1 MNVGADAHSL
11 MRTSSYI
18 CAPSHAGV
26 MGLGEVNVVCGGMEC
41 HEQQQEYLTLCPAA
55 PPGDVTLV
63 VAVDAAGRVV
73 ELEVAGGGHAHHVN
87 VLKRK

>member
-1 MNVGADAHSL
+1 M
-11 MRTSSYI
+11 
-18 CAPSHAGV
+18 C
-26 MGLGEVNVVCGGMEC
+26 GMEC

-73 ELEVAGGGHAHHVN
+73 ELEVAGGGHAYHVN
-87 VLKRK
+87 VLKGEIIGCPVLYFVKEREVGNYLNGHPVM